1 MGFHLGGV
9 VDLADAFDEF
19 AVGGGDAVAS
29 LEQEHGVHRLDM
41 LLGGGEAVS
50 FVLES
55 CLQGVAQTLSLH
67 GELREAAFLH
77 APERQWEIE
86 GVSVEVCFFLI
97 ESVGDALGDASLKFL
112 DSCELQQLMVD
123 DVCCCC
129 CGGLDGGVGYVV
141 EYGLVAVVPDAY
153 EYGDRALGYAGCQ
166 GVRVEIAEVARGSS
180 AAYDDDEV
188 WGRGFCPDGL

>member
-1 MGFHLGGV
+1 
-9 VDLADAFDEF
+9 
-19 AVGGGDAVAS
+19 
-29 LEQEHGVHRLDM
+29 
-41 LLGGGEAVS
+41 
-50 FVLES
+50 
-55 CLQGVAQTLSLH
+55 
-67 GELREAAFLH
+67 
-77 APERQWEIE
+77 
-86 GVSVEVCFFLI
+86 
-97 ESVGDALGDASLKFL
+97 
-112 DSCELQQLMVD
+112 MVD
-123 DVCCCC
+123 DECCCC

>member
-1 MGFHLGGV
+1 MGLHLGGV
-9 VDLADAFDEF
+9 VDLVDAFDEF

-29 LEQEHGVHRLDM
+29 LEQEHGVHRLNV

-77 APERQWEIE
+77 APEGQWEIE

-97 ESVGDALGDASLKFL
+97 ESVGDALDDASLQFL
-112 DSCELQQLMVD
+112 NSCELQQLMVD

-129 CGGLDGGVGYVV
+129 CGSLDGGVGNVV
-141 EYGLVAVVPDAY
+141 ENGLVAVVPDAY

>member
-1 MGFHLGGV
+1 MGLHLGGV
-9 VDLADAFDEF
+9 VDLVDAFDEF

-29 LEQEHGVHRLDM
+29 LEQEHGVHRLNV

-77 APERQWEIE
+77 APEGQWEIE

-97 ESVGDALGDASLKFL
+97 ESVGDALDDASLQFL
-112 DSCELQQLMVD
+112 NSCELQQLMVD

-129 CGGLDGGVGYVV
+129 CGSLDGGVGNVV
-141 EYGLVAVVPDAY
+141 ENGLVAVVPDAN
-153 EYGDRALGYAGCQ
+153 EYGNWALGHAGC
-166 GVRVEIAEVARGSS
+166 
-180 AAYDDDEV
+180 
-188 WGRGFCPDGL
+188 